1 MYIFFWSTIA
11 TVINSFLFS
20 APYAFPFLESKY
32 FVATILAVD
41 GVALSGT
48 FVPVYLILEHI
59 VMSSGFRYS
68 EDSLKLVIGIWI
80 NFTMAGK
87 NIKKY
92 GSFPF
97 EPPPPKLKWVRI
109 ICPPPPQT
117 PAPYFYILVYYVMTR
132 ALYRGGGG
140 A

>member
-87 NIKKY
+87 NIKICA
-92 GSFPF
+92 SFLF
-97 EPPPPKLKWVRI
+97 VPPPPPSLRGCI
-109 ICPPPPQT
+109 LFAPPPPQ
-117 PAPYFYILVYYVMTR
+117 AHVPYFYILIYYVMTR
-132 ALYRGGGG
+132 AL
-140 A
+140 